1 MYWRVMLFW
10 SKSISVEEVRISS
23 LQIAQIVFGRHKNI
37 LDLFQIVKM
46 YILYIVRLP
55 DQTDIDFV
63 ILEQL

>member
-1 MYWRVMLFW
+1 M
-10 SKSISVEEVRISS
+10 
-23 LQIAQIVFGRHKNI
+23 QIAQIVFGRHKNI